1 MRLHSYPFLPRA
13 KEDVPF
19 SLVAGVGL
27 SLVTAPQHP
36 HCAHWQTFLM
46 LGLAHPQEQEDKWVC
61 IVTPSLQG
69 PALLCT
75 PRHPIQPFRLVDTSM
90 NGMAASPANSSKG
103 LKDCPRSSHHQDQ
116 PAHLVHPPGGV
127 EGWWGA
133 RLQRETTSP
142 CELCPLQVF
151 TTALPRPLP
160 QTAFMQMELAS
171 FSVTYCC

>member
-1 MRLHSYPFLPRA
+1 MVNQLITKQEKGDICLNKLKPVGRAQHPQSFKKHVRLHSHPFLPRA
-13 KEDVPF
+13 KEDVSF

-36 HCAHWQTFLM
+36 HCARWQTFLM
-46 LGLAHPQEQEDKWVC
+46 LGLAHPQEQEEKWVC

-90 NGMAASPANSSKG
+90 NGMTASPANSSKG

-116 PAHLVHPPGGV
+116 PAHLVHPPGRSGGV
-127 EGWWGA
+127 VGCQSPEGNYF
-133 RLQRETTSP
+133 P
-142 CELCPLQVF
+142 
-151 TTALPRPLP
+151 
-160 QTAFMQMELAS
+160 M
-171 FSVTYCC
+171 